1 MTSRYKNTFINCA
14 ILSLA
19 ATTSSIALAAD
30 SNNDWA
36 GLYGGI
42 AIGALHG
49 KANPDTTTSDGTYF
63 RTANINKLNSTFQK
77 EVSGSSATA
86 SAILGYLK
94 QSDHFLY
101 GIEADLTAMNFNEK
115 TSTTTTY
122 TDHPASNNTLEN
134 TTNTSIKS
142 NFSLAIRPTIGYSF
156 GNTMVQLGAGPVIS
170 RFNYK
175 FSFVDGL
182 DATTSSDN
190 DKTAV
195 GVSADIG
202 IKHKFDNGLILQ
214 GDYIYSQYSNIADKD
229 SLLTNKAGATQT
241 DKFSYDSD
249 FKSHNVRIGLV
260 KYF

>member
-1 MTSRYKNTFINCA
+1 MTLLYKNTFLHCA
-14 ILSLA
+14 ILSFA

-30 SNNDWA
+30 SDNDWG

-49 KANPDTTTSDGTYF
+49 KANPDTTTTDGSYF
-63 RTANINKLNSTFQK
+63 NTGNINKLNNTFQK
-77 EVSGSSATA
+77 DVSGSTATA

-94 QSDHFLY
+94 QSDNFLY
-101 GIEADLTAMNFNEK
+101 GIEADLTVMGFNEK
-115 TSTTTTY
+115 TSTTTRY
-122 TDHPASNNTLEN
+122 ASGSKLEN
-134 TTNTSIKS
+134 TTDTSIKS
-142 NFSLAIRPTIGYSF
+142 HFSLAFRPTIGYSF

-175 FSFVDGL
+175 FSFVDAQ

-214 GDYIYSQYSNIADKD
+214 ADYIYSQYSNIADKD
-229 SLLTNKAGATQT
+229 SLLTNQAGGTQT

-249 FKSHNVRIGLV
+249 FKSHNIRIGLV

>member
-1 MTSRYKNTFINCA
+1 MTTLNKNTFLHCA
-14 ILSLA
+14 MLSFA
-19 ATTSSIALAAD
+19 ATTSSIALATD
-30 SNNDWA
+30 SDNDWG

-49 KANPDTTTSDGTYF
+49 KANPDTTVTERNYF
-63 RTANINKLNSTFQK
+63 DTENINKLNSTFQK

-115 TSTTTTY
+115 TSTTTSY
-122 TDHPASNNTLEN
+122 ANRVDEN
-134 TTNTSIKS
+134 TTDTSIKS
-142 NFSLAIRPTIGYSF
+142 SLSLAIRPTIGYSY
-156 GNTMVQLGAGPVIS
+156 GNTMVQFGAGPVIS

-175 FSFVDGL
+175 FQFSDFN
-182 DATTSSDN
+182 DATTRSDN
-190 DKTAV
+190 DKTAI
-195 GVSADIG
+195 GVSANIG
-202 IKHKFDNGLILQ
+202 IKHKLDSGLILQ

-229 SLLTNKAGATQT
+229 SLLTNNAGATQT

>member
-1 MTSRYKNTFINCA
+1 MTSLYKNTFINCA
-14 ILSLA
+14 ILLLA
-19 ATTSSIALAAD
+19 ATTSSIASAAD

-49 KANPDTTTSDGTYF
+49 KANPDTTTTDGSYF
-63 RTANINKLNSTFQK
+63 DTGNINKLNSTFQK

-115 TSTTTTY
+115 TSTTTNY
-122 TDHPASNNTLEN
+122 ANTSSLEN
-134 TTNTSIKS
+134 TTDTRIKS

-175 FSFVDGL
+175 FSFVDGQ

-229 SLLTNKAGATQT
+229 SLLTNNAGATQT